1 MSSTNHSVSIEQIS
15 IGHPDTA
22 RICASL
28 SSPDFDGAFGG
39 AEAPEMSGG
48 GEAGEGTKHSQ
59 SAAEALVPVQ
69 LEHSDSSIPIGTP
82 VDDHPAPMVEACAEH
97 SAGNLSWAEQ
107 SLESG
112 GLCGVTLPQVDW
124 LKGIE
129 LADPRDDQA
138 EAAASVVVGKWAAKR
153 YENAHAKLMMVGCK
167 LSVATLMRCT
177 HSPRPLHSPCYAH
190 GSLTPRFGRMEASI
204 MLRMPISLAYTASG
218 KSLTVGIS
226 IAGFFEVD
234 AMAVTIGGPLFG
246 IKGMKGIALDGR
258 RSSRA

>member
-1 MSSTNHSVSIEQIS
+1 MGCCSSSREAGGSGDSANDGARGIGEERSNFCDRSPRSTGADIAKAHEMSSTNHSVSIEESS

-39 AEAPEMSGG
+39 DEAESVAVEMSCGR
-48 GEAGEGTKHSQ
+48 EAGEGTKHSQ

-107 SLESG
+107 SLESS
-112 GLCGVTLPQVDW
+112 GLCGVTLPHDW

-167 LSVATLMRCT
+167 LSVATLMRCP
-177 HSPRPLHSPCYAH
+177 HSPR
-190 GSLTPRFGRMEASI
+190 
-204 MLRMPISLAYTASG
+204 
-218 KSLTVGIS
+218 
-226 IAGFFEVD
+226 
-234 AMAVTIGGPLFG
+234 
-246 IKGMKGIALDGR
+246 
-258 RSSRA
+258 